1 MSLLLCVVLS
11 LLAVCPSYSFPSALP
26 TLSSSMASAKVQ
38 NQSTVMYLSSSKKND
53 NDEEEVTKKSNLSRQ
68 LRRSFLISTALAG
81 VANLGFAFAAPPNFK
96 RIPTQYIA
104 ALGDPNSSS
113 GSNVSEWGIWKDD
126 PGPKGVFLRDYEKYI
141 KARNGVAPA
150 GWKFDQNDW
159 WLEEHGL
166 IMEAPEFPLSSGKY
180 LVTGGRLVTT
190 VLDVDDKG
198 NWKLENG
205 SLFDVTHLP
214 CRSARYKPTSV
225 EGKQGSPLTAKQSDF
240 PVKPGAEMPIVD
252 GCNKLDY
259 AVIFVIGKEA
269 V

>member
-1 MSLLLCVVLS
+1 MSLLTCLVLC
-11 LLAVCPSYSFPSALP
+11 LLATSPCYSFPSALP
-26 TLSSSMASAKVQ
+26 TLSRSMTSGKVL
-38 NQSTVMYLSSSKKND
+38 NRSTVMNFSSSN
-53 NDEEEVTKKSNLSRQ
+53 NDEEEVTKNSNLSQQ

-81 VANLGFAFAAPPNFK
+81 VTNLGLAFAAPPNFK

-104 ALGDPNSSS
+104 ALGDPSSS
-113 GSNVSEWGIWKDD
+113 YGSNVSEWGIWKDD

-141 KARNGVAPA
+141 KARNSVAPA

-166 IMEAPEFPLSSGKY
+166 IMEAPEFPLASGKY

-190 VLDVDDKG
+190 VLEVDDKG

-214 CRSARYKPTSV
+214 CRSARYTPSSA
-225 EGKQGSPLTAKQSDF
+225 EGGKQGSPLTAKQSDF
-240 PVKPGAEMPIVD
+240 PVKPGAEMPKVD
-252 GCNKLDY
+252 GCDKLDY